1 MFLCTCAFFFFLFS
15 GCSQFSLYLFL
26 SNLIP
31 VFLSFFNI
39 YSAGVHFASW
49 ICSFIVSSNFGH
61 HFCKYFSV
69 PLFFYSRTLIICMLD
84 ILVLFCKSFM
94 LCFIIF
100 SYFSLCASFNYF
112 LILCLQVHYLFF
124 LSDQSANSTQC
135 IFLFQKLYFTFL

>member
-1 MFLCTCAFFFFLFS
+1 MLLGS
-15 GCSQFSLYLFL
+15 
-26 SNLIP
+26 
-31 VFLSFFNI
+31 V
-39 YSAGVHFASW
+39 
-49 ICSFIVSSNFGH
+49 VSSNFENFGH

-94 LCFIIF
+94 LCVIIF

-124 LSDQSANSTQC
+124 WRDQSANSTQC
-135 IFLFQKLYFTFL
+135 IFLFQKLYFTFLWVLCDSFFNFPFFLLILFICFFAFISMWAYL